1 MIKKKNNISQKDLKD
16 WQTFVKDLTNISDKD
31 QNKILSNRKEYFK
44 WDLHGYSISDAN
56 EKAKELIDYCFE
68 KNIKNLFLITGKGLH
83 SKTEDNVFVSNDY
96 SKLRYAVPNYIKNNI
111 EIKDKVSNISVDN
124 KIKGGEGVLVIKV
137 KSKNKF

>member
-1 MIKKKNNISQKDLKD
+1 M
-16 WQTFVKDLTNISDKD
+16 
-31 QNKILSNRKEYFK
+31 
-44 WDLHGYSISDAN
+44 
-56 EKAKELIDYCFE
+56 IDYCFE

-83 SKTEDNVFVSNDY
+83 SKTEENVFVSNDY

-111 EIKDKVSNISVDN
+111 EIKDKVSSISVDN